1 MPFRR
6 EEHVRWVRMPSRN
19 FHRDRLIAAVERRG
33 YPSLTSARQNMLD
46 RVKGHFVGGKRISGD
61 SGSAPVFNPATG
73 EEVGRVAFATRS
85 EVDAAVSAAK
95 LAFPAWS
102 KTGLQSR
109 AGLMIEL
116 RDAAKRVYGDI
127 VDVIVQELGK
137 TLADARAEVDRS
149 LEVLA
154 QASAVGNWYGSVVT
168 PSVSAGVDAQEL
180 RFPIGVVAGVSP
192 FNFPIMV
199 PTLQCAVSIACG
211 NTFVMKPSERVPSA
225 CAILADLFKTA
236 GFPDGVFNV
245 VNGDRDVVDRLLSHP
260 DVAGITFV
268 GSSAVA
274 QHVRSVGVANG
285 KRVQAFGSGK
295 NHMIVLPD
303 ADLDMAADAAVSA
316 AYGAS
321 GQRCMAVSV
330 VVAVGDVGDAL
341 VSKISKRIPGIKIG
355 NPKSED
361 VQLGPVISKE
371 SKVRMA
377 EVVQTSVGQGATLVV
392 DGVSGRAEGAGWFV
406 SPTLIDNVRPGM
418 AAHDIEIFGP
428 VLSVVRVRTFDEA
441 MEILANH
448 PLGNGAAI
456 FTRDGGVAKRFVD
469 NVEAGQVG
477 VNIPIPFPA
486 FFHSFGGWKD
496 SAFAESKLFGPGAL
510 NFCTRTK
517 TVSVRW
523 PDPATSKIDL
533 GFPSNK

>member
-1 MPFRR
+1 
-6 EEHVRWVRMPSRN
+6 
-19 FHRDRLIAAVERRG
+19 
-33 YPSLTSARQNMLD
+33 MLD
-46 RVKGHFVGGKRISGD
+46 RVKGHFVGGKKISGD
-61 SGSAPVFNPATG
+61 SRSAPIFNPATG

-109 AGLMIEL
+109 SGLMLEL
-116 RDAAKRVYGDI
+116 RDSAKRVYGDI

-137 TLADARAEVDRS
+137 TVADARAEVDRS

-154 QASAVGNWYGSVVT
+154 QASAVGNWFSSIAT

-199 PTLQCAVSIACG
+199 PIIQSAVSIACG

-225 CAILADLFKTA
+225 CVILADLFKAA

-245 VNGDRDVVDRLLSHP
+245 VNGDRDVVDWLLDHP
-260 DVAGITFV
+260 DVAGMTFV
-268 GSSAVA
+268 GSTAVA
-274 QHVRSVGVANG
+274 QYVRKVGVANG

-303 ADLDMAADAAVSA
+303 ADLDMVADAAVSA
-316 AYGAS
+316 AYGAA

-330 VVAVGDVGDAL
+330 VVAVGDIGDAL
-341 VSKISKRIPGIKIG
+341 VNKIVERIPGIKMG

-361 VQLGPVISKE
+361 VRLGPVISSA
-371 SKVRMA
+371 SKTRMA

-392 DGVSGRAEGAGWFV
+392 DGLAAGTEGGGWFV
-406 SPTLIDNVRPGM
+406 APTLLDHVQPGM
-418 AAHDIEIFGP
+418 AAHSIEIFGP
-428 VLSVVRVRTFDEA
+428 VLSIIRVRTFEEA
-441 MEILANH
+441 MKTLASH
-448 PLGNGAAI
+448 ALGNGAAI
-456 FTRDGGVAKRFVD
+456 FTRDGAATKRFVD
-469 NVEAGQVG
+469 DVEAGQVG
-477 VNIPIPFPA
+477 VNIPIPFPT

-523 PDPATSKIDL
+523 PDPATSKVDL
-533 GFPSNK
+533 GFPSHK